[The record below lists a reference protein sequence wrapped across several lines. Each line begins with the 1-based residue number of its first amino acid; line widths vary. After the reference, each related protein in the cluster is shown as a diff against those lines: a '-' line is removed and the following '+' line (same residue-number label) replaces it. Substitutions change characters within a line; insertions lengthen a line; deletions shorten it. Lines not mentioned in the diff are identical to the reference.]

1 MAYRPVS
8 EVRLPVQLR
17 LGGLTMD
24 KCRQCGFV
32 IKEDRDD
39 GFCSDGCAE
48 VYEPV
53 KELDE
58 RFARQEG
65 R

>member
-1 MAYRPVS
+1 
-8 EVRLPVQLR
+8 
-17 LGGLTMD
+17 MD

-39 GFCSDGCAE
+39 GFCCEGCAE
-48 VYEPV
+48 VFEAV